1 MRKREDERIASLRE
15 ELSEFSRR
23 AFNRGLV
30 SGAGGN
36 ISVRVPDTDKV
47 LITPSGVSLGDD
59 EPGVNILLNLE
70 GAILD
75 APSGLKPSKEVNFHL
90 AVYRLRDDAMA
101 VAHLHPPY
109 ATAFSNKGRPL
120 PLVTVS
126 SRVVLKDV
134 PWVESALPGSR
145 ELYEFVCEALEKHP
159 GVRAML
165 MKEHGVLTIGPDL
178 KTAYYLT
185 DLVEDTAKIAF
196 IASHIPQDMDFVE

>member
-1 MRKREDERIASLRE
+1 MTKGEDERIASLKE

-30 SGAGGN
+30 SGTGGN
-36 ISVRVPDTDKV
+36 MSARIPGTDKV
-47 LITPSGVSLGDD
+47 LITASGISLGDI
-59 EPGVNILLNLE
+59 EPETNLLVNLE
-70 GAILD
+70 GSVVD
-75 APSGLKPSKEVNFHL
+75 SRPGLKPSKESSFHL
-90 AVYRLRDDAMA
+90 AAYRTRPDVMA
-101 VAHLHPPY
+101 IAHLHPPF
-109 ATAFSNKGRPL
+109 ATAFANKGRPL

-159 GVRAML
+159 GVRALL
-165 MKEHGVLTIGPDL
+165 MKEHGVLTLAADL

-185 DLVEDTAKIAF
+185 DLVEDTAKIAY
-196 IASHIPQDMDFVE
+196 IASHIS

>member
-1 MRKREDERIASLRE
+1 MRDQGAEEIDSLRRDLAE
-15 ELSEFSRR
+15 ISTR

-36 ISVRVPDTDKV
+36 ISVRVPDTDKI
-47 LITPSGVSLGDD
+47 LITPSGVSLGDV
-59 EPGVNILLNLE
+59 EPEINILLDLE
-70 GAILD
+70 GAILE
-75 APSGLKPSKEVNFHL
+75 APPGLKPSKEVNFHL
-90 AVYRLRDDAMA
+90 AAYRTRPDVMA
-101 VAHLHPPY
+101 VAHLHPPF
-109 ATAFSNKGRPL
+109 ATAFSNKGKPL

-159 GVRAML
+159 GARAML
-165 MKEHGVLTIGPDL
+165 MKEHGVLTLAADL

-185 DLVEDTAKIAF
+185 DLVEDTAKIAY
-196 IASHIPQDMDFVE
+196 IASHIS

>member
-1 MRKREDERIASLRE
+1 MRKREDERIASLKE

-30 SGAGGN
+30 SGTGGN
-36 ISVRVPDTDKV
+36 MSVRIPDTDKV
-47 LITPSGVSLGDD
+47 LITPSGISLGDI
-59 EPGVNILLNLE
+59 EPEINLLVNLE
-70 GAILD
+70 GSVVD
-75 APSGLKPSKEVNFHL
+75 SPPGLKPSKESSFHL
-90 AVYRLRDDAMA
+90 AAYRTRPDVMA
-101 VAHLHPPY
+101 IAHLHPAF
-109 ATAFSNKGRPL
+109 ATAFANKGRPL

-159 GVRAML
+159 GVRALL
-165 MKEHGVLTIGPDL
+165 MKEHGVLTLAADL

-185 DLVEDTAKIAF
+185 DLVEDTAKIAY
-196 IASHIPQDMDFVE
+196 IASHIS

>member
-1 MRKREDERIASLRE
+1 MMKGEDERIASLKE

-30 SGAGGN
+30 SGTGGN
-36 ISVRVPDTDKV
+36 MSVRIPDTDKV
-47 LITPSGVSLGDD
+47 LITPSGISLGDI
-59 EPGVNILLNLE
+59 EPEINLLVNLE
-70 GAILD
+70 GSVVD
-75 APSGLKPSKEVNFHL
+75 SPPGLKPSKESSFHL
-90 AVYRLRDDAMA
+90 AAYRTRPDVMA
-101 VAHLHPPY
+101 IAHLHPPF
-109 ATAFSNKGRPL
+109 ATAFANKGRPL

-159 GVRAML
+159 GVRALL
-165 MKEHGVLTIGPDL
+165 MKEHGVLTLAADL

-185 DLVEDTAKIAF
+185 DLVEDTAKIAY
-196 IASHIPQDMDFVE
+196 IASHIS

>member
-1 MRKREDERIASLRE
+1 MRKGEDERIASLKE

-36 ISVRVPDTDKV
+36 ISVRIPDTDRI
-47 LITPSGVSLGDD
+47 LITPSGVSLGDV
-59 EPGVNILLNLE
+59 EPEINILLDLE
-70 GAILD
+70 GTILEA
-75 APSGLKPSKEVNFHL
+75 APGLKPSKEVNFHL

-145 ELYEFVCEALEKHP
+145 ELYDFVCEGIRKHP
-159 GVRAML
+159 GVRALL
-165 MKEHGVLTIGPDL
+165 MKEHGVLTVGPDL

-185 DLVEDTAKIAF
+185 DLVEYTAKIAY
-196 IASHIPQDMDFVE
+196 IASHIS

>member
-1 MRKREDERIASLRE
+1 MRIGEDERIASLKE

-30 SGAGGN
+30 SGTGGN
-36 ISVRVPDTDKV
+36 MSVRIPDTDKV
-47 LITPSGVSLGDD
+47 LITPSGISLGDI
-59 EPGVNILLNLE
+59 EPEINLLVNLE
-70 GAILD
+70 GSVVD
-75 APSGLKPSKEVNFHL
+75 SPPGLKPSKESSFHL
-90 AVYRLRDDAMA
+90 AAYRTRPDVMA
-101 VAHLHPPY
+101 IAHLHPPF
-109 ATAFSNKGRPL
+109 ATAFANKGRPL

-159 GVRAML
+159 GVRALL
-165 MKEHGVLTIGPDL
+165 MKEHGVLTLAADL

-185 DLVEDTAKIAF
+185 DLVEDTAKIAYV
-196 IASHIPQDMDFVE
+196 ASHIS